1 MGLKKQKYGGAEG
14 VFGDFKKI
22 DVIGLQVFGGDTGQ
36 SIIVLKM
43 SYIRAR
49 EKADSLKLRLK
60 GLDLS
65 GKSLNTIFEGRNFQ
79 FYNCIK

>member
-1 MGLKKQKYGGAEG
+1 M
-14 VFGDFKKI
+14 
-22 DVIGLQVFGGDTGQ
+22 FGGDTGQ

-65 GKSLNTIFEGRNFQ
+65 GKSLNTIFEGRNF
-79 FYNCIK
+79 